1 MENSYPDAIGKT
13 ISNEN
18 IVLVE
23 NDDIVNDNDDIV
35 KILNSLFS
43 NINKVLGIYQTWC
56 KYFVEET
63 KDPVLK
69 LLWKTANYIRDSL
82 IIW

>member
-23 NDDIVNDNDDIV
+23 NDDIVNENDDIV

-43 NINKVLGIYQTWC
+43 NINKVLGIYQT
-56 KYFVEET
+56 
-63 KDPVLK
+63 
-69 LLWKTANYIRDSL
+69 
-82 IIW
+82 